1 MENVEKV
8 FHNDANVVVTQSR
21 FIASGRTYTM
31 RNISSVSVYTVE
43 RNKKLPIALLV
54 IGCAM
59 TLTKDEVQ
67 ILGVA
72 IALVALI
79 WLLSMKNNYA
89 VRISTN
95 AGESNSLTSA
105 DKAYVQQIVNAV
117 NEAIIYRG

>member
-72 IALVALI
+72 IALAALI